1 MQLASVGRR
10 KTIRSPLWLHYSND
24 ILMSKCPSCISSA
37 LVNDEDRKEEHGW
50 YWLLCAYM
58 IVSYCTL
65 EKKIFIFSSTA
76 WSKWILFIHLFK
88 LIQSPLKE
96 ERCIILVNYVCVWQ
110 CFENICN
117 LFIAESHNSNPGC
130 EIFVHTVTAV
140 LRGYG
145 ITRSSM
151 HY

>member
-1 MQLASVGRR
+1 MYLVATTDRVYCIKQV
-10 KTIRSPLWLHYSND
+10 TFIYS
-24 ILMSKCPSCISSA
+24 
-37 LVNDEDRKEEHGW
+37 
-50 YWLLCAYM
+50 
-58 IVSYCTL
+58 
-65 EKKIFIFSSTA
+65 
-76 WSKWILFIHLFK
+76 
-88 LIQSPLKE
+88 LIQIKPDP
-96 ERCIILVNYVCVWQ
+96 IIAGVVCCPCKLSLCVYL